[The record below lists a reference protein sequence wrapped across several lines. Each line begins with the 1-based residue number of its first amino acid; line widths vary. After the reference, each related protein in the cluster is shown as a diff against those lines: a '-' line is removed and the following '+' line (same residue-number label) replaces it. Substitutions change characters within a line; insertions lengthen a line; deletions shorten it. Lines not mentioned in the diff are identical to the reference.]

1 MRAHTYT
8 HTHSLTRHWEA
19 ADTPCPAPCLWCW
32 SGLAA
37 LATHRSSVF
46 PLPAVQGGSTAVGS
60 NQPLRLG
67 SDGSPVPSTTVL
79 RPCSPRRTALQDVF
93 SGTTS
98 TVVSSTWQIT
108 SAQFT
113 ATTASVR
120 PTLGAPRQGP
130 GTATVQVPSFRAQ
143 GQALCGHLDEGLL
156 KATRRGGRPP
166 RPEPHW
172 LQGPRD
178 PHPACPPILASL
190 LGAGAGCPHSRCSPV
205 PSWWGQREPR
215 AGH

>member
-1 MRAHTYT
+1 MF
-8 HTHSLTRHWEA
+8 L
-19 ADTPCPAPCLWCW
+19 
-32 SGLAA
+32 
-37 LATHRSSVF
+37 
-46 PLPAVQGGSTAVGS
+46 LPAVQGGSTAVDS
-60 NQPLRLG
+60 NPPLRLG

-93 SGTTS
+93 SGTMS
-98 TVVSSTWQIT
+98 TVVSGTWQT
-108 SAQFT
+108 ASAQFT

-120 PTLGAPRQGP
+120 PTLGAPRQRP

-143 GQALCGHLDEGLL
+143 DQALWASRGGLL
-156 KATRRGGRPP
+156 KATMRGGRPP
-166 RPEPHW
+166 RPEPHR
-172 LQGPRD
+172 LRGPRD

-205 PSWWGQREPR
+205 PSWCGQREPR